1 MTLPGRLGSLR
12 PGEEALT
19 ANLSAALLDWQVE
32 RTDRE
37 PDCADLE
44 LQGRL
49 SLRGA
54 HAAVRRMRE
63 LLALPPPRVRFDVGG
78 LSSIDAASAALL
90 LEFCDEVRTSGSD
103 ARVVGAAGRV
113 RSILD
118 LVAASPRG
126 MAPRVPITPP
136 GIVEEVGRTS
146 AGMLAFAR
154 QVLDFTGQ
162 TAVAAWAALRDPRSI
177 PWPVVGHVMERS
189 GADAL
194 PIISLISFLVGMVSA
209 FQGAI
214 TLHKYGADIFVADGI
229 AIGVTRELGPLMV
242 AIVASGRSGA
252 ACAAEIGTMRV
263 SEEVDALR
271 TMGLDPFRYLVLPR
285 VVAITAMVP
294 LLTVLGDFVAVMGG
308 AFVGVIGLDLTFAGY
323 MQETRRALTLAH
335 FGTGLVKSVAFGS
348 AIGMI
353 ACQWGLATRGG
364 AEGVGRST
372 TSAVVSTL
380 FFIVVIDS
388 VFTVLFNAWDL

>member
-1 MTLPGRLGSLR
+1 
-12 PGEEALT
+12 
-19 ANLSAALLDWQVE
+19 
-32 RTDRE
+32 
-37 PDCADLE
+37 
-44 LQGRL
+44 
-49 SLRGA
+49 
-54 HAAVRRMRE
+54 MRE
-63 LLALPPPRVRFDVGG
+63 LLAEPASRVRFDLRG
-78 LSSIDAASAALL
+78 LEAIDAASAALL
-90 LEFCDEVRTSGSD
+90 LEFCDEVRASGAE
-103 ARVVGAAGRV
+103 ARVDGAGGRV
-113 RSILD
+113 RAILD
-118 LVAASPRG
+118 LIAASPPG
-126 MAPRVPITPP
+126 LAARVPLTPP
-136 GIVEEVGRTS
+136 GIVDEIGRSS
-146 AGMLAFAR
+146 AQLIAFAR

-162 TAVAAWAALRDPRSI
+162 TFSAALAALRDPASI
-177 PWPVVGHVMERS
+177 PWPVVGHLMERT

-194 PIISLISFLVGMVSA
+194 PIVSLISFLVGMVSA

-252 ACAAEIGTMRV
+252 AFAAELGTMRV

-285 VVAITAMVP
+285 VLAITAMVP

-308 AFVGVIGLDLTFAGY
+308 AFVGLVGLDLTFAGY
-323 MQETRRALTLAH
+323 MQETHRALTLWH
-335 FGTGLVKSVAFGS
+335 VGTGLIKSVAFGS

-364 AEGVGRST
+364 AEGVGRAT

-380 FFIVVIDS
+380 FFLVVIDS
-388 VFTVLFNAWDL
+388 AFTVLFNAWDV

>member
-1 MTLPGRLGSLR
+1 
-12 PGEEALT
+12 
-19 ANLSAALLDWQVE
+19 
-32 RTDRE
+32 
-37 PDCADLE
+37 
-44 LQGRL
+44 
-49 SLRGA
+49 
-54 HAAVRRMRE
+54 MRE
-63 LLALPPPRVRFDVGG
+63 LLAEPPPRVRFD
-78 LSSIDAASAALL
+78 LRALEAIDAASAALV
-90 LEFCDEVRTSGSD
+90 LELCEELRAGGCE
-103 ARVVGAAGRV
+103 ARLEGAHGRV
-113 RSILD
+113 RAILD

-126 MAPRVPITPP
+126 VAPRVPLAPP
-136 GIVEEVGRTS
+136 GVVEEIGRTS
-146 AGMLAFAR
+146 AGVVAFAR

-162 TAVAAWAALRDPRSI
+162 TAAAALAALREPRSI
-177 PWPVVGHVMERS
+177 PWPVVTHVMERT

-252 ACAAEIGTMRV
+252 AFAAEIGTMRV

-285 VVAITAMVP
+285 VLAITAMVP
-294 LLTVLGDFVAVMGG
+294 LLTVLGDLVAVLGG
-308 AFVGVIGLDLTFAGY
+308 AFVGVVSMDLTFAGY
-323 MQETRRALTLAH
+323 MQETKRALTLWH
-335 FGTGLVKSVAFGS
+335 VGTGLIKSVAFGS

-364 AEGVGRST
+364 AEGVGRAT

-380 FFIVVIDS
+380 FFLVVIDS
-388 VFTVLFNAWDL
+388 IFTVLFNAWNV